1 MEKQG
6 TRVTFIIDVRVR
18 TYNKLLTV
26 NIESTIEYE
35 MNSMPCITSLQHK
48 ANQDMTFDHL
58 KATSVNMRHNAYRP
72 VKSVEQW
79 NFFLYPRD
87 MDP

>member
-1 MEKQG
+1 
-6 TRVTFIIDVRVR
+6 
-18 TYNKLLTV
+18 
-26 NIESTIEYE
+26 
-35 MNSMPCITSLQHK
+35 MPCITSLQHR

-72 VKSVEQW
+72 VKSVEEW
-79 NFFLYPRD
+79 KFFFLYILFYFYPRD